1 MQKYILRRFEN
12 NREITVMECDDLIS
26 ARKQGEAFK
35 GGYAIYETK
44 LIEYTN

>member
-35 GGYAIYETK
+35 DGYAIYETK